1 MSIQGKNGTSRREV
15 FSRELI
21 VAFYFIFLVMT
32 ALCHKFGEVH
42 IVHAFTR
49 IVQIVY
55 VPGIFFAVGYYIQI
69 QREKYGDFKGCML
82 RHAAYSL
89 GLYALLGISYEVF
102 AKHVNPFTTIRNFI
116 TFIKVF
122 EISAIFL
129 SVSIV
134 FLLCAYLWDY
144 IEGWMEKPVLL
155 LLICIIGFLPVFL
168 PWHGCCMRL
177 FLPVLS
183 LSDTDLP
190 SRSYTFCS
198 VLRRS
203 DIWSLPLSGLR
214 RT

>member
-89 GLYALLGISYEVF
+89 GLYALLG
-102 AKHVNPFTTIRNFI
+102 
-116 TFIKVF
+116 
-122 EISAIFL
+122 
-129 SVSIV
+129 
-134 FLLCAYLWDY
+134 
-144 IEGWMEKPVLL
+144 M
-155 LLICIIGFLPVFL
+155 
-168 PWHGCCMRL
+168 
-177 FLPVLS
+177 
-183 LSDTDLP
+183 
-190 SRSYTFCS
+190 
-198 VLRRS
+198 
-203 DIWSLPLSGLR
+203 
-214 RT
+214 

>member
-69 QREKYGDFKGCML
+69 QSEKYGDFKGCML

-89 GLYALLGISYEVF
+89 GLYALLGIPYEVF

-134 FLLCAYLWDY
+134 FLLCAYLREGIIQIEFRY
-144 IEGWMEKPVLL
+144 I
-155 LLICIIGFLPVFL
+155 
-168 PWHGCCMRL
+168 
-177 FLPVLS
+177 
-183 LSDTDLP
+183 DTGVDL
-190 SRSYTFCS
+190 S
-198 VLRRS
+198 VLRIHQKNRNSFCLFFFQKGLS
-203 DIWSLPLSGLR
+203 DMVWQEH
-214 RT
+214 

>member
-1 MSIQGKNGTSRREV
+1 
-15 FSRELI
+15 
-21 VAFYFIFLVMT
+21 MT

-116 TFIKVF
+116 SFIKVF

-168 PWHGCCMRL
+168 PL
-177 FLPVLS
+177 
-183 LSDTDLP
+183 
-190 SRSYTFCS
+190 
-198 VLRRS
+198 
-203 DIWSLPLSGLR
+203 LSGPPAAH
-214 RT
+214 TAADPHPD

>member
-32 ALCHKFGEVH
+32 ALCHKFGEEH

-69 QREKYGDFKGCML
+69 QSEKYGDFKGCML

-168 PWHGCCMRL
+168 PEGIIDMVWQEH
-177 FLPVLS
+177 
-183 LSDTDLP
+183 
-190 SRSYTFCS
+190 
-198 VLRRS
+198 
-203 DIWSLPLSGLR
+203 
-214 RT
+214 

>member
-69 QREKYGDFKGCML
+69 QSEKYGDFKGCML

-89 GLYALLGISYEVF
+89 GLYALLGIPYEVF
-102 AKHVNPFTTIRNFI
+102 AKHVDPFTTIRNFI
-116 TFIKVF
+116 SFIKVF
-122 EISAIFL
+122 EISAIFC
-129 SVSIV
+129 V
-134 FLLCAYLWDY
+134 
-144 IEGWMEKPVLL
+144 P
-155 LLICIIGFLPVFL
+155 ICGII
-168 PWHGCCMRL
+168 
-177 FLPVLS
+177 
-183 LSDTDLP
+183 
-190 SRSYTFCS
+190 
-198 VLRRS
+198 
-203 DIWSLPLSGLR
+203 
-214 RT
+214 

>member
-69 QREKYGDFKGCML
+69 QSEKYGDFKGCML

-89 GLYALLGISYEVF
+89 GLYALLGIPY
-102 AKHVNPFTTIRNFI
+102 
-116 TFIKVF
+116 
-122 EISAIFL
+122 
-129 SVSIV
+129 
-134 FLLCAYLWDY
+134 
-144 IEGWMEKPVLL
+144 
-155 LLICIIGFLPVFL
+155 
-168 PWHGCCMRL
+168 
-177 FLPVLS
+177 
-183 LSDTDLP
+183 
-190 SRSYTFCS
+190 
-198 VLRRS
+198 
-203 DIWSLPLSGLR
+203 
-214 RT
+214 